1 MIPAGIHHLFCVL
14 MTYTQ
19 VVRHLDMEVI
29 VIALTLIVGTI
40 LHSWTRNHGTPR

>member
-1 MIPAGIHHLFCVL
+1 

-19 VVRHLDMEVI
+19 VARLMDMEVI
-29 VIALTLIVGTI
+29 VLALALMVGAM

>member
-1 MIPAGIHHLFCVL
+1 MIRAGIHHLFCVL

-19 VVRHLDMEVI
+19 VVRLMDMEVI
-29 VIALTLIVGTI
+29 VLALALMVGAM